1 MGKIHI
7 GILGGFQGKVGTV
20 VGATWRGEDII
31 RAKPRKR
38 TDNPTEQQMLQ
49 RIKFKA
55 VSRFLNPLRDI
66 LGRYYGNADGVKS
79 RYNLAT
85 SYHLTDAVAVT
96 GEVGEMLY
104 PRVMVAMG
112 NLVGLQ
118 NPVAVAAQTA
128 ITVTWE
134 DNAALGNAQA
144 ADTVTLVFYSIAEHQ
159 YFIYENI
166 VLREALTAEVTLP
179 ENLLGTA
186 VEGYAFVYDAKTKRA
201 SNSVYLGS
209 ISLA

>member
-1 MGKIHI
+1 
-7 GILGGFQGKVGTV
+7 
-20 VGATWRGEDII
+20 
-31 RAKPRKR
+31 
-38 TDNPTEQQMLQ
+38 
-49 RIKFKA
+49 
-55 VSRFLNPLRDI
+55 
-66 LGRYYGNADGVKS
+66 
-79 RYNLAT
+79 
-85 SYHLTDAVAVT
+85 
-96 GEVGEMLY
+96 MLY
-104 PRVMVAMG
+104 PRVMVALG

>member
-1 MGKIHI
+1 
-7 GILGGFQGKVGTV
+7 
-20 VGATWRGEDII
+20 
-31 RAKPRKR
+31 
-38 TDNPTEQQMLQ
+38 MLQ

-55 VSRFLNPLRDI
+55 VSKFLNPLRDI

-85 SYHLTDAVAVT
+85 SYHLTDAVEVT

-144 ADTVTLVFYSIAEHQ
+144 ADTVTLVFYSVAEHL

-201 SNSVYLGS
+201 SNSVYLGTT
-209 ISLA
+209 SLA